1 MTHKKRKK
9 VVFMGGGR
17 VQKVMKK
24 LLTSYMDDPLNLSVR
39 SLSNIAPKISRYIT
53 T

>member
-24 LLTSYMDDPLNLSVR
+24 LLTSYMDDP
-39 SLSNIAPKISRYIT
+39 
-53 T
+53 